1 MDIMMDDNLFSEE
14 HIKIQR
20 PSKVLEQ
27 NAAKIAVVGVGG
39 GGCNMINHMI
49 SEGAHKIDLIA
60 ANTDL
65 QVLNLSRAPKKIQ
78 LGVELTRGLGAG
90 MRPEIGRDSALENY
104 QEIKESLEGAD
115 IVFIAAGLGG
125 GTGTGAA
132 AVVAK
137 AAKEVGSLTVSVV
150 TKPFKW
156 EGKKRT
162 GLANLG
168 LEELKK
174 VSDSI
179 IIIQNDK
186 LRNIVEQNIGMKEA
200 FKVVDDVLYQ
210 AVNGMSEVIL
220 KPGSDDINV
229 DFSDVKTIMQHKG
242 LALMGIGKA
251 KGDNAAHEALDQAI
265 KSPLLDEISL
275 NGAKGIMIHW
285 TVNPNVSMFAIGDV
299 MENINDTLTGNPEI
313 IFGTTTD
320 DNIAVDEI
328 KITIVATGFESTDD
342 FEGDESLDHV
352 KTLPQRQQKKPID
365 SESQYDL
372 PPLMRGYAIKYSLE
386 NLNNEA

>member
-1 MDIMMDDNLFSEE
+1 MEDNLFDQSS
-14 HIKIQR
+14 IIVQR
-20 PSKVLEQ
+20 PTKTLSQ
-27 NAAKIAVVGVGG
+27 NAAKIAVIGVGG

-49 SEGAHKIDLIA
+49 SEGTHKIDLIV

-65 QVLNLSRAPKKIQ
+65 QVLNLSQAPKKIQ
-78 LGVELTRGLGAG
+78 IGAELTRGLGAG
-90 MRPEIGRDSALENY
+90 MRPDIGRDSALESY
-104 QEIKESLEGAD
+104 QEIRDSLEGAD

-137 AAKEVGSLTVSVV
+137 AAKEIGALTVSVV

-179 IIIQNDK
+179 IVIPNDR
-186 LRNIVEQNIGMKEA
+186 LRNIIDKSVGMKEA

-229 DFSDVKTIMQHKG
+229 DFADVKTIMQHKG
-242 LALMGIGKA
+242 IALMGIGKA
-251 KGDNAAHEALDQAI
+251 KGDSAAQEALDLAI

-275 NGAKGIMIHW
+275 SSAKGIMIHW
-285 TVNPNVSMFAIGDV
+285 TINPNVSMFAIGDV
-299 MENINDTLTGNPEI
+299 MENINDTVEGNPEI

-320 DNIAVDEI
+320 ETLDIDEI
-328 KITIVATGFESTDD
+328 KITIVATGFESSDQ
-342 FEGDESLDHV
+342 EENEDENKNIHHSTPTVPHKSMND
-352 KTLPQRQQKKPID
+352 QD
-365 SESQYDL
+365 YYDT
-372 PPLMRGYAIKYSLE
+372 PPLMRGYSIKYKL
-386 NLNNEA
+386 A

>member
-1 MDIMMDDNLFSEE
+1 MDSSLFSITEE
-14 HIKIQR
+14 NIKVQR
-20 PSKVLEQ
+20 PTKVLEQ

-49 SEGAHKIDLIA
+49 NEGINKIDLIV

-65 QVLNLSRAPKKIQ
+65 QVLNLSKAPKKLQ
-78 LGVELTRGLGAG
+78 LGTELTRGLGAG
-90 MRPEIGRDSALENY
+90 MKPEIGRDAAIESY
-104 QEIKESLEGAD
+104 QEIVDSLDGAD

-132 AVVAK
+132 AIVAK
-137 AAKEVGSLTVSVV
+137 AAKEVDALTVSVV
-150 TKPFKW
+150 TKPFSW

-174 VSDSI
+174 ISDSI
-179 IIIQNDK
+179 IVIPNDR
-186 LRNIVEQNIGMKEA
+186 LRNAIDHNVGMKAA
-200 FKVVDDVLYQ
+200 FKIVDDVLFQ

-229 DFSDVKTIMQHKG
+229 DFADVKTIMQHRG
-242 LALMGIGKA
+242 IALMGIGKA
-251 KGDNAAHEALDQAI
+251 KGDNAAEDALQQAI
-265 KSPLLDEISL
+265 RSPLLDEIAL
-275 NGAKGIMIHW
+275 DGAKGIMIHW

-299 MENINDTLTGNPEI
+299 MENIHESLIGTPDI
-313 IFGTTTD
+313 IMGTTTD
-320 DNIAVDEI
+320 DNLAVDEI
-328 KITIVATGFESTDD
+328 KITIVATGFESANEEPEEKVD
-342 FEGDESLDHV
+342 
-352 KTLPQRQQKKPID
+352 QRADKKVIAQQSINKPD

-372 PPLMRGYAIKYSLE
+372 PPLMRGYSIRYF
-386 NLNNEA
+386 LNEQ

>member
-1 MDIMMDDNLFSEE
+1 MDDNLFDHNS
-14 HIKIQR
+14 ITIQR
-20 PSKVLEQ
+20 PTKTLSQ
-27 NAAKIAVVGVGG
+27 NAAKIAVIGVGG
-39 GGCNMINHMI
+39 AGCNMVNHMI
-49 SEGAHKIDLIA
+49 NEGTHKIDLIV

-65 QVLNLSRAPKKIQ
+65 QVLNLSNAPKKIQ
-78 LGVELTRGLGAG
+78 LGIELTRGLGAG

-104 QEIKESLEGAD
+104 QEVKESLDGAD

-132 AVVAK
+132 SVVAK
-137 AAKEVGSLTVSVV
+137 AAKEIGALTVSVV

-179 IIIQNDK
+179 IVIPNDRLRSIIDK
-186 LRNIVEQNIGMKEA
+186 SIGMKEA

-229 DFSDVKTIMQHKG
+229 DFADVKTIMQHKG
-242 LALMGIGKA
+242 IALMGIGKA
-251 KGDNAAHEALDQAI
+251 KGDNAAQEALELAI

-275 NGAKGIMIHW
+275 SGARGIMIHW

-299 MENINDTLTGNPEI
+299 MENINDTVEGNPEI

-320 DNIAVDEI
+320 DNLATDEI
-328 KITIVATGFESTDD
+328 KITIVATGFEAQEKEDEENIEANSSSTPAQQIPAKSKN
-342 FEGDESLDHV
+342 DEDY
-352 KTLPQRQQKKPID
+352 
-365 SESQYDL
+365 YDT
-372 PPLMRGYAIKYSLE
+372 PPLMRGYSIKYKLP
-386 NLNNEA
+386 A